1 MPNHKKTVPS
11 RLWMGLS
18 FDAKSSKDSPIHN
31 LEGRIKL
38 ISTIFI
44 IVVCVISRELFI
56 PIILEIFLLIILKL
70 AKLSYWD
77 SAKRLL
83 MLLPFGGAI
92 IIFQP
97 FIQPGNIIWSYSW
110 LHITDFG
117 FNWAILLLTRM
128 IVSLTAIII
137 YSSTTPLQEMASS
150 FRKMKMPR
158 DLAMILSIMVR
169 FLFLFVDEL
178 SAIRKSQKSRNFS
191 IHSNNTPYKWRV
203 KQVGYT
209 IGMMFLKSYEQG
221 ERVHKSMV
229 SRGFSDASEMFDE
242 KRSPEKSDYLYL
254 LSIIIIV
261 IIVEIIIF
269 KYSGQLGYFGQNLA
283 IN

>member
-1 MPNHKKTVPS
+1 MVDITQIM
-11 RLWMGLS
+11 R
-18 FDAKSSKDSPIHN
+18 FDDLASKNSPIHN

-44 IVVCVISRELFI
+44 ILTCVISKELFI
-56 PIILEIFLLIILKL
+56 PIILEIFLLVILKL

-97 FIQPGNIIWSYSW
+97 FVQPGNVIWSYSW
-110 LHITDFG
+110 LTVTDVG
-117 FNWAILLLTRM
+117 INWAILLLAR
-128 IVSLTAIII
+128 
-137 YSSTTPLQEMASS
+137 
-150 FRKMKMPR
+150 FRKLKMPR

-178 SAIRKSQKSRNFS
+178 AAIRKSQKSRNFN

-242 KRSPEKSDYLYL
+242 KKSPEKSDYLYL

-261 IIVEIIIF
+261 IILEIIII
-269 KYSGQLGYFGQNLA
+269 KYSGQLGYIGQNLA

>member
-1 MPNHKKTVPS
+1 MVDITQIM
-11 RLWMGLS
+11 R
-18 FDAKSSKDSPIHN
+18 FDDLASQDSPIHN

-44 IVVCVISRELFI
+44 IVVCVVSKEIFI
-56 PIILEIFLLIILKL
+56 PIALEVFLLIVMKM
-70 AKLSYWD
+70 AKLSYFD
-77 SAKRLL
+77 SFKRLL

-97 FIQPGNIIWSYSW
+97 FIQPGNVIWHYSW
-110 LHITDFG
+110 LTVTDVG
-117 FNWAILLLTRM
+117 LNWAILLFIRL
-128 IVSLTAIII
+128 IVCLTAIII

-150 FRKMKMPR
+150 FRKLKMPR

-178 SAIRKSQKSRNFS
+178 AAIRKSQASRNFN
-191 IHSNNTPYKWRV
+191 IHGSNTPYKWRV

-209 IGMMFLKSYEQG
+209 IGMMFLKAYEQG
-221 ERVHKSMV
+221 ERVHRSMV
-229 SRGFSDASEMFDE
+229 SRGFSDASEMFNE
-242 KRSPEKSDYLYL
+242 KKSPERSDYLYL
-254 LSIIIIV
+254 LTIILIV
-261 IIVEIIIF
+261 IVLEIIIF
-269 KYSGQLGYFGQNLA
+269 KFSGQLGYFGQNLG

>member
-1 MPNHKKTVPS
+1 MADITQII
-11 RLWMGLS
+11 R
-18 FDAKSSKDSPIHN
+18 FDELSSKSSPIHD

-38 ISTIFI
+38 ISTILII
-44 IVVCVISRELFI
+44 IVCVTSKELFI
-56 PIILEIFLLIILKL
+56 PIIIEIMLLTILKI
-70 AKLSYWD
+70 ADLSYID
-77 SAKRLL
+77 SFKRLL
-83 MLLPFGGAI
+83 LLLPFGGAI

-97 FIQPGNIIWSYSW
+97 FIQPGNVLWSYSW
-110 LHITDFG
+110 LTVTDG
-117 FNWAILLLTRM
+117 GLNWAILLLARIIAT
-128 IVSLTAIII
+128 LTAIII

-150 FRKMKMPR
+150 FRKLKMPR

-178 SAIRKSQKSRNFS
+178 AAIRKSQKSRNFD
-191 IHSNNTPYKWRV
+191 IHSNKTSYKWRV

-209 IGMMFLKSYEQG
+209 IGMMFLKAYEQG

-242 KRSPEKSDYLYL
+242 KKSPEKTDYIYII
-254 LSIIIIV
+254 SIIIIV
-261 IIVEIIIF
+261 IILEIIIF
-269 KYSGQLGYFGQNLA
+269 KYSGQLGYIGQNLS

>member
-1 MPNHKKTVPS
+1 MVDITQIM
-11 RLWMGLS
+11 R
-18 FDAKSSKDSPIHN
+18 FDELASKQSPIHN

-38 ISTIFI
+38 ITSILI
-44 IVVCVISRELFI
+44 ILICVTSKELFI
-56 PIILEIFLLIILKL
+56 PIILEIMLLIILKI
-70 AKLSYWD
+70 ANLSYID

-117 FNWAILLLTRM
+117 LNWAILLFIRM
-128 IVSLTAIII
+128 IVCLTTIII

-150 FRKMKMPR
+150 FRKLKMPR

-169 FLFLFVDEL
+169 FLFLFIDEL
-178 SAIRKSQKSRNFS
+178 TSIRKSQKSRNFN
-191 IHSNNTPYKWRV
+191 IHSKNTPYKWRV

-221 ERVHKSMV
+221 ERVHRSMV

-242 KRSPEKSDYLYL
+242 KKSPEKSDYAFII
-254 LSIIIIV
+254 SIIII
-261 IIVEIIIF
+261 IIILEIIIF
-269 KYSGQLGYFGQNLA
+269 KYSGQLGYIGQNLS

>member
-1 MPNHKKTVPS
+1 MVDITQIM
-11 RLWMGLS
+11 R
-18 FDAKSSKDSPIHN
+18 FDELASKQSPIHN

-38 ISTIFI
+38 ITSILI
-44 IVVCVISRELFI
+44 ILICVTSKELFI
-56 PIILEIFLLIILKL
+56 PIILEIMLLIILKI
-70 AKLSYWD
+70 ANLSYID

-117 FNWAILLLTRM
+117 LNWAILLFVRM
-128 IVSLTAIII
+128 IVCLTTIII

-150 FRKMKMPR
+150 FRKLKMPR

-169 FLFLFVDEL
+169 FLILFIDEL
-178 SAIRKSQKSRNFS
+178 TSIRKSQKSRNFN
-191 IHSNNTPYKWRV
+191 IHSKNTPYKWRV

-221 ERVHKSMV
+221 ERVHRSMV

-242 KRSPEKSDYLYL
+242 KKSPEKSDYAFIISIIL
-254 LSIIIIV
+254 IIIIL
-261 IIVEIIIF
+261 EIIIF
-269 KYSGQLGYFGQNLA
+269 KYSGQLGYIGQNLS

>member
-1 MPNHKKTVPS
+1 MVDITQIM
-11 RLWMGLS
+11 R
-18 FDAKSSKDSPIHN
+18 FDELASKQSPIHN

-38 ISTIFI
+38 ITSILI
-44 IVVCVISRELFI
+44 ILICVTSKELFI
-56 PIILEIFLLIILKL
+56 PIILEIMLLIILKI
-70 AKLSYWD
+70 AKLSYIE

-117 FNWAILLLTRM
+117 LNWAILLFIRM
-128 IVSLTAIII
+128 IVCLTTIII

-150 FRKMKMPR
+150 FRKLKMPR

-169 FLFLFVDEL
+169 FLFLFIDEL
-178 SAIRKSQKSRNFS
+178 TSIRKSQKSRNFN
-191 IHSNNTPYKWRV
+191 IHSKNTPYKWRV

-221 ERVHKSMV
+221 ERVHRSMV

-242 KRSPEKSDYLYL
+242 KKSPEKSDYAFIISIIL
-254 LSIIIIV
+254 IIIIL
-261 IIVEIIIF
+261 EIIIF
-269 KYSGQLGYFGQNLA
+269 KYSGQLGYIGQNLS

>member
-1 MPNHKKTVPS
+1 MVDITQIM
-11 RLWMGLS
+11 R
-18 FDAKSSKDSPIHN
+18 FDELASKQSPIHN

-38 ISTIFI
+38 ITSILI
-44 IVVCVISRELFI
+44 ILICVTSKELFI
-56 PIILEIFLLIILKL
+56 PIILEIMLLIILKI
-70 AKLSYWD
+70 ANLSYID

-117 FNWAILLLTRM
+117 LNWAILLFIRM
-128 IVSLTAIII
+128 IVCLTTIII

-150 FRKMKMPR
+150 FRKLKMPR

-169 FLFLFVDEL
+169 FLFLFIDEL
-178 SAIRKSQKSRNFS
+178 TSIRKSQKSRNFN
-191 IHSNNTPYKWRV
+191 IHSKNTPYKLRV

-221 ERVHKSMV
+221 ERVHRSMV

-242 KRSPEKSDYLYL
+242 KKSPEKSDYAFIISIIL
-254 LSIIIIV
+254 IIIIL
-261 IIVEIIIF
+261 EIIIF
-269 KYSGQLGYFGQNLA
+269 KYSGQLGYIGQNLS

>member
-1 MPNHKKTVPS
+1 MPDITQII
-11 RLWMGLS
+11 R
-18 FDAKSSKDSPIHN
+18 FDDLASKNSPIHN

-44 IVVCVISRELFI
+44 IVVCVVSKELFT
-56 PIILEIFLLIILKL
+56 PIVLEIFLLIILKI
-70 AKLSYWD
+70 AKLSYVD
-77 SAKRLL
+77 SLKRLM

-97 FIQPGNIIWSYSW
+97 FIHPGNIIWSYSW
-110 LHITDFG
+110 LTVSDAG
-117 FNWAILLLTRM
+117 LNWAILLLVRM
-128 IVSLTAIII
+128 ITTLTSIII

-150 FRKMKMPR
+150 FRKLKMPR

-178 SAIRKSQKSRNFS
+178 AAIRKSQKSRNFS
-191 IHSNNTPYKWRV
+191 IHSKKTPYKWRV

-209 IGMMFLKSYEQG
+209 IGMMFLKAYEQG

-242 KRSPEKSDYLYL
+242 KKSPEKSDYLYL
-254 LSIIIIV
+254 ISIIIIV
-261 IIVEIIIF
+261 IAVEIIIF
-269 KYSGQLGYFGQNLA
+269 KYSGQLGYLGQNLA

>member
-1 MPNHKKTVPS
+1 M
-11 RLWMGLS
+11 
-18 FDAKSSKDSPIHN
+18 
-31 LEGRIKL
+31 
-38 ISTIFI
+38 
-44 IVVCVISRELFI
+44 
-56 PIILEIFLLIILKL
+56 LLVILKI
-70 AKLSYWD
+70 ADLSYVD
-77 SAKRLL
+77 SFKRLL
-83 MLLPFGGAI
+83 MLLPFGGAV

-110 LHITDFG
+110 LHVTDAG
-117 FNWAILLLTRM
+117 LNWGILLFVRLL
-128 IVSLTAIII
+128 VCLTAIII

-150 FRKMKMPR
+150 FRKLKMPR

-178 SAIRKSQKSRNFS
+178 AAIRKSQKSRNFS
-191 IHSNNTPYKWRV
+191 IHGKNTPYKWRV

-209 IGMMFLKSYEQG
+209 IGMMFLKAYEQG

-242 KRSPEKSDYLYL
+242 KKSPEKSDYLYL
-254 LSIIIIV
+254 LTIIIIV
-261 IIVEIIIF
+261 IVLEIIIF
-269 KYSGQLGYFGQNLA
+269 KFSGKLGYFGQNLG

>member
-1 MPNHKKTVPS
+1 MVDITQIM
-11 RLWMGLS
+11 R
-18 FDAKSSKDSPIHN
+18 FDDLASKNSPIHN

-38 ISTIFI
+38 IYTIFI
-44 IVVCVISRELFI
+44 ILVCVISKEIFI
-56 PIILEIFLLIILKL
+56 PIMLEVMLLIIIKV
-70 AKLSYWD
+70 ADLSYWD

-97 FIQPGNIIWSYSW
+97 FIQPGNVIWSYSW

-117 FNWAILLLTRM
+117 LSWAILLMIRM
-128 IVSLTAIII
+128 IVCLTAIII

-150 FRKMKMPR
+150 FRKLKMPR

-178 SAIRKSQKSRNFS
+178 GAIRKSQKSRNFS
-191 IHSNNTPYKWRV
+191 IHSDAPYKWRV

-242 KRSPEKSDYLYL
+242 KKSPEKSDYIYL
-254 LSIIIIV
+254 LT
-261 IIVEIIIF
+261 IIIF
-269 KYSGQLGYFGQNLA
+269 VIVLEIILYKYSGQLGYFGQNLS

>member
-1 MPNHKKTVPS
+1 MADITQIM
-11 RLWMGLS
+11 R
-18 FDAKSSKDSPIHN
+18 FDDLASKESPIHN

-44 IVVCVISRELFI
+44 ILVCVISQEIFI
-56 PIILEIFLLIILKL
+56 PIILEIILLVILKL
-70 AKLSYWD
+70 ANLSYID
-77 SAKRLL
+77 SLKRLL

-97 FIQPGNIIWSYSW
+97 FIQPGNVLWSYSW
-110 LHITDFG
+110 LQITDG
-117 FNWAILLLTRM
+117 GLNWAILLMIRL

-150 FRKMKMPR
+150 FRKLKMPR

-178 SAIRKSQKSRNFS
+178 AAIRKSQKSRNFN
-191 IHSNNTPYKWRV
+191 IHSKDLPYKWRV

-209 IGMMFLKSYEQG
+209 IGMMFLKAYEQG
-221 ERVHKSMV
+221 ERVHRSMV
-229 SRGFSDASEMFDE
+229 SRGFSDTSEMFNE
-242 KRSPEKSDYLYL
+242 KKSPEKSDYIYL
-254 LSIIIIV
+254 ISIILIV
-261 IIVEIIIF
+261 ILLEIILF
-269 KYSGQLGYFGQNLA
+269 KYSGQLGYFGQNLG

>member
-1 MPNHKKTVPS
+1 MADITQII
-11 RLWMGLS
+11 R
-18 FDAKSSKDSPIHN
+18 FDDLASKNSPIHD

-44 IVVCVISRELFI
+44 ILVCVVSKEIFI
-56 PIILEIFLLIILKL
+56 PIILEIVLLAILKI
-70 AKLSYWD
+70 ANLSYKD
-77 SAKRLL
+77 SFKRLL
-83 MLLPFGGAI
+83 LLLPFGGAI

-97 FIQPGNIIWSYSW
+97 FIHPGNVIWHYSW
-110 LHITDFG
+110 LQITDVG
-117 FNWAILLLTRM
+117 LNWAILLLVRM

-150 FRKMKMPR
+150 FRKLKMPR

-178 SAIRKSQKSRNFS
+178 AAIRKSQKSRNFN
-191 IHSNNTPYKWRV
+191 IHSKNTPYKWRV

-209 IGMMFLKSYEQG
+209 IGMMFLKAYEQG

-242 KRSPEKSDYLYL
+242 KKSPEKSDYIYL
-254 LSIIIIV
+254 ISIIIIV
-261 IIVEIIIF
+261 IVLEIIIF

>member
-1 MPNHKKTVPS
+1 MPDITQIM
-11 RLWMGLS
+11 R
-18 FDAKSSKDSPIHN
+18 FDELASKNSPIHD

-38 ISTIFI
+38 IFTIFI
-44 IVVCVISRELFI
+44 IVVCVVSKSLFI
-56 PIILEIFLLIILKL
+56 PIFIEIILLIILKI
-70 AKLSYWD
+70 AKLSYTD
-77 SAKRLL
+77 SIKRLL

-97 FIQPGNIIWSYSW
+97 FLYSGTVLWSYSW
-110 LHITDFG
+110 LKITDIG
-117 FNWAILLLTRM
+117 LNWAILLFVRM
-128 IVSLTAIII
+128 IATLTTIII

-150 FRKMKMPR
+150 FRKLKMPR

-178 SAIRKSQKSRNFS
+178 AAIRKSQKSRNFD
-191 IHSNNTPYKWRV
+191 IHAKHTPYKWRV

-209 IGMMFLKSYEQG
+209 IGMMFLKAYEQG

-242 KRSPEKSDYLYL
+242 KKSPEKSDYLFL
-254 LSIIIIV
+254 ITIIIIV
-261 IIVEIIIF
+261 IILEIILL
-269 KYSGQLGYFGQNLA
+269 KYWGQLGYFGQNLA

>member
-1 MPNHKKTVPS
+1 MPDITQIIRFDDLASKK
-11 RLWMGLS
+11 
-18 FDAKSSKDSPIHN
+18 SPIHN

-44 IVVCVISRELFI
+44 IVVCVISQELFI
-56 PIILEIFLLIILKL
+56 PIILEIMLLVILKI
-70 AKLSYWD
+70 ARLSYVD
-77 SAKRLL
+77 SFKRLL
-83 MLLPFGGAI
+83 MLLPFGGVI

-110 LHITDFG
+110 LTITDTG
-117 FNWAILLLTRM
+117 LNWAILLLMRM
-128 IVSLTAIII
+128 ITTLTTIII

-150 FRKMKMPR
+150 FRKLKMPR

-178 SAIRKSQKSRNFS
+178 AAIRKSQKSRNFS
-191 IHSNNTPYKWRV
+191 IHSKNTPYKWRV

-209 IGMMFLKSYEQG
+209 IGMMFLKAYEQG

-229 SRGFSDASEMFDE
+229 SRGFSDTSEMFDE
-242 KRSPEKSDYLYL
+242 KKKPEKNDYLYL
-254 LSIIIIV
+254 ISIIII
-261 IIVEIIIF
+261 IILLELILF
-269 KYSGQLGYFGQNLA
+269 KFSGQLGYFGKNLG

>member
-1 MPNHKKTVPS
+1 MVDITQIM
-11 RLWMGLS
+11 RFDELS
-18 FDAKSSKDSPIHN
+18 SQNSPIHN

-38 ISTIFI
+38 ITTIFI
-44 IVVCVISRELFI
+44 ILVSVISKELFI
-56 PIILEIFLLIILKL
+56 PIILEIILLNILKI
-70 AKLSYWD
+70 ADLSYIN

-92 IIFQP
+92 IVFQP

-117 FNWAILLLTRM
+117 LNWAILLLVRM
-128 IVSLTAIII
+128 IVCLTAIII

-150 FRKMKMPR
+150 FRKLKMPR

-178 SAIRKSQKSRNFS
+178 AAIRKSQKSRNFN
-191 IHSNNTPYKWRV
+191 IHSKNTTYKWRV

-229 SRGFSDASEMFDE
+229 SRGFSDTSEMFDE
-242 KRSPEKSDYLYL
+242 KKSPEKSDYIFII
-254 LSIIIIV
+254 SIIIVV
-261 IIVEIIIF
+261 IILEIIMF
-269 KYSGQLGYFGQNLA
+269 KYSGQLGYFGQNLS

>member
-1 MPNHKKTVPS
+1 MVDITQII
-11 RLWMGLS
+11 R
-18 FDAKSSKDSPIHN
+18 FDDLASMDSPIHN

-44 IVVCVISRELFI
+44 ILVCVISKELFI
-56 PIILEIFLLIILKL
+56 PIILEIMLLIILKM
-70 AKLSYWD
+70 AKLSYAD
-77 SAKRLL
+77 SFKRLL
-83 MLLPFGGAI
+83 MLLPFGGAV

-97 FIQPGNIIWSYSW
+97 FIQPGNVIWNYSG
-110 LHITDFG
+110 LTVTDVG
-117 FNWAILLLTRM
+117 LNWAILLFIRM
-128 IVSLTAIII
+128 IVCLTAIII

-150 FRKMKMPR
+150 FRKLKMPR

-178 SAIRKSQKSRNFS
+178 AAIRKSQKSRNFT
-191 IHSNNTPYKWRV
+191 IHGKNTPYKWRV

-209 IGMMFLKSYEQG
+209 IGMMFLKAYEQG

-229 SRGFSDASEMFDE
+229 SRGFSDASEMFNE
-242 KRSPEKSDYLYL
+242 KKSPERNDYIYL
-254 LSIIIIV
+254 FTIIIIV
-261 IIVEIIIF
+261 IVLEIILF

>member
-1 MPNHKKTVPS
+1 MPDITQIMRFDELASKK
-11 RLWMGLS
+11 
-18 FDAKSSKDSPIHN
+18 SPIHD

-38 ISTIFI
+38 IFTIFI
-44 IVVCVISRELFI
+44 IVVCVVSKSLFI
-56 PIILEIFLLIILKL
+56 PITIEIMLLIILKI
-70 AKLSYWD
+70 AKLSYID
-77 SAKRLL
+77 SFKRLL

-97 FIQPGNIIWSYSW
+97 FLYSGTVLWSYSW
-110 LHITDFG
+110 LKITDIG
-117 FNWAILLLTRM
+117 LNWAILLLVRM
-128 IVSLTAIII
+128 ITTLTSIII

-150 FRKMKMPR
+150 FRKLKMPR

-178 SAIRKSQKSRNFS
+178 AAIRKSQKSRNFD
-191 IHSNNTPYKWRV
+191 IHAKHTPYKWRV

-209 IGMMFLKSYEQG
+209 IGMMFLKAYEQG

-242 KRSPEKSDYLYL
+242 KKSPEKSDYLFL
-254 LSIIIIV
+254 ITIIIIV
-261 IIVEIIIF
+261 IILEIILL
-269 KYSGQLGYFGQNLA
+269 KYWGQLGYFGQNLA

>member
-1 MPNHKKTVPS
+1 MVDITQIM
-11 RLWMGLS
+11 R
-18 FDAKSSKDSPIHN
+18 FDDLASKNSPIHN

-44 IVVCVISRELFI
+44 ILTCVISKELFI
-56 PIILEIFLLIILKL
+56 PIILEIILLVILKL

-110 LHITDFG
+110 LTVTDVG
-117 FNWAILLLTRM
+117 LNWAILLLARM

-150 FRKMKMPR
+150 FRKLKMPR

-178 SAIRKSQKSRNFS
+178 AAIRK
-191 IHSNNTPYKWRV
+191 NTPYKWRV

-242 KRSPEKSDYLYL
+242 KKSPEKSDYLYL

-261 IIVEIIIF
+261 IILEIIII
-269 KYSGQLGYFGQNLA
+269 KYSGQLGYIGQNLA